1 MFKLLVVLSLIAV
14 IQCQIPGGYG
24 DRPELVEDVSTR
36 AMIRL
41 AVLDLKSK
49 NIIITPTTVVSV
61 QSQSMVGTNF
71 KIVFTARSA
80 SAPDGL
86 TCTTIVYEHWSLTQ
100 SVTSVDCV

>member
-14 IQCQIPGGYG
+14 IQCQMPGGYG

-36 AMIRL
+36 AMVRL

-49 NIIITPTTVVSV
+49 NIVITPIKVLKV
-61 QSQSMVGTNF
+61 QTQSMMGTNF
-71 KIVFTARSA
+71 KIVFTARA
-80 SAPDGL
+80 TSAPDGL

-100 SVTSVDCV
+100 SVTSVECV